1 MVQPQITLEEYL
13 KEHTVI
19 DAGHYSLLQGPTG
32 LDTFLWE
39 EGVKLYCAA
48 REREYNHIGL
58 FLLVDDMYGIAE
70 AAEESEV
77 SGNELRRR
85 LEYHKLPESYTTIL
99 RMYEVNQEEVMII
112 SQDRMRE
119 KSKQLLRPKE
129 QTRQGRV
136 CRRIVA
142 ATDYVK
148 EHRGFT
154 RAICL
159 YDAIK
164 TEEGRKMYDG
174 TFFGR
179 AQLGTSLEILYRIY
193 SDKNTYKEIHFKPA
207 RMEK

>member
-1 MVQPQITLEEYL
+1 MTQPQITLEEYL
-13 KEHTVI
+13 QEDTII
-19 DAGHYSLLQGPTG
+19 DAGHYSLLQGPTV

-39 EGVKLYCAA
+39 KGVKLYCAA
-48 REREYNHIGL
+48 RERGYSHIGL
-58 FLLVDDMYGIAE
+58 FLLVDDMYGISQ
-70 AAEESEV
+70 AADEKEI
-77 SGNELRRR
+77 SGNELRRQLDYR
-85 LEYHKLPESYTTIL
+85 KVPEAYTRILEQ
-99 RMYEVNQEEVMII
+99 YEIRQEEVIVV

-119 KSKQLLRPKE
+119 KSKQLLRRKE

-148 EHRGFT
+148 EHKGFT

-164 TEEGRKMYDG
+164 TEEGGKMYDG

-179 AQLGTSLEILYRIY
+179 AYFGTTLEVHYRIFQ
-193 SDKNTYKEIHFKPA
+193 DRERYKDIHFGK
-207 RMEK
+207 K